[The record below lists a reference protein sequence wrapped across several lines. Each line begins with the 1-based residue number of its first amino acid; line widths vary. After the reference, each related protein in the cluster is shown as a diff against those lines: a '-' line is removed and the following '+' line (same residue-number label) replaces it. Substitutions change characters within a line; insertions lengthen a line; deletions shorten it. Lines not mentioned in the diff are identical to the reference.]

1 MGVRGFLLP
10 LVPAAMIVASAT
22 STAQSVQAEEFTL
35 DNGMQFLLVPR
46 KDQPNNIAAGWMARV
61 GSVNE
66 RPGITGISHFFEH
79 MMFKGTRT
87 IGTRDPEADARFMR
101 EIEDARTRLRDLT
114 LGEHYDRYRRGE
126 INDPWDAANDTKE
139 MADLRA
145 KVRELMEAQ
154 REIIVKDE
162 FDKVYTDMGASAMNA
177 FTSYDLT
184 FYFITVP
191 SNKFELWA
199 WMESDRLA
207 DSVFREF
214 YSERDVVHEERRL
227 RTESTPTGPFDEQFE
242 SMFWLASPYNW
253 PVIGW
258 PSDLNSYTYE
268 QAQEYYATYYAPNNL
283 TGVIVG
289 DFDPAEVKP
298 VIERYFGR
306 LKRGAEP
313 PKVVTLE
320 VPSKAEMRMFAECDC
335 QPQTRVWYHTPAFAH
350 EDSYALNVLAEILN
364 GRTGRLYRK
373 MVEREGIA
381 SSASA
386 GLDARK
392 FASAFAFEAETKG
405 DATPEQLLASWEEVV
420 RDLRENPVEER
431 ELQKVR
437 NQIVADQFRQ
447 LQNNFFLMVQ
457 LGYFEALDDWRYINE
472 GPSRLQ
478 QVTAEDIRRV
488 VEKYFTRE
496 NRAIAFY
503 TRKEGAAPE
512 DPALMALDPQM
523 RGMVK
528 QQIAQLEQVQDLAQ
542 LEQIYGAIQG
552 QAAQAPEQFQPAI
565 KYMMAWI
572 ENRIAQIK
580 GE

>member
-1 MGVRGFLLP
+1 MRVRGL
-10 LVPAAMIVASAT
+10 LVPLIPAAFIMASTTA
-22 STAQSVQAEEFTL
+22 SAQSVKAEEFTL

-79 MMFKGTRT
+79 MMFKGTNT
-87 IGTRDPEADARFMR
+87 IGTNDAAADAKFLK
-101 EIEDARTRLRDLT
+101 EIEEVRTQLRDLT
-114 LGEHYDRYRRGE
+114 LGEHYESARRGE
-126 INDPWDAANDTKE
+126 IADPWDAANDTPE
-139 MADLRA
+139 MAELRERFRTLVEEHRA
-145 KVRELMEAQ
+145 V
-154 REIIVKDE
+154 IVKDE

-177 FTSYDLT
+177 FTAQDLT

-199 WMESDRLA
+199 WMESDRLQ

-214 YSERDVVHEERRL
+214 YSERDVVYEERRL

-242 SMFWLASPYNW
+242 SMFWLSSPYNW

-268 QAQEYYATYYAPNNL
+268 QAQEYFATYYAPNNL

-289 DFDPAEVKP
+289 DFDPAEIKP
-298 VIERYFGR
+298 VIEEYFGR
-306 LKRGAEP
+306 LKRGPEP
-313 PKVVTLE
+313 PQVVTLE
-320 VPSKAEMRMFAECDC
+320 IPSKAEMRMYAECDC
-335 QPQTRVWYHTPAFAH
+335 QPQTTVWYHTPPFAH

-364 GRTGRLYRK
+364 GRTGRLYK
-373 MVEREGIA
+373 TMVEEQGIA

-386 GLDARK
+386 QLDARK
-392 FASAFAFEAETKG
+392 YASAFAFQAETKG
-405 DATPEQLLASWEEVV
+405 DATPEQLLASWDAMVA
-420 RDLRENPVEER
+420 DLRANPVSEH

-447 LQNNFFLMVQ
+447 LQSNFFLMVQ

-472 GPSRLQ
+472 APSRLQ

-488 VEKYFTRE
+488 VETYFVKE
-496 NRAIAFY
+496 NRAVGFY
-503 TRKEGAAPE
+503 TRKEGAAAE
-512 DPALMALDPQM
+512 DPALAALDPQM

-528 QQIAQLEQVQDLAQ
+528 QQLAQLEMIEDVAQ
-542 LEQIYGAIQG
+542 LEQIYAAVQG
-552 QAAQAPEQFQPAI
+552 QAAQAPEQFKPAI
-565 KYMMAWI
+565 EYMMNWI
-572 ENRIAQIK
+572 ENRLAEMK
-580 GE
+580 SE

>member
-1 MGVRGFLLP
+1 MLLP
-10 LVPAAMIVASAT
+10 LIPAALIAASTTA
-22 STAQSVQAEEFTL
+22 TAQSVKAEEFVL

-87 IGTRDPEADARFMR
+87 IGTRDAAADARFMQ
-101 EIEDARTRLRDLT
+101 EIEDVRGKLRDLT
-114 LGEHYDRYRRGE
+114 LSGQYDRFRRGE
-126 INDPWDAANDTKE
+126 IENPWDPANDTKE
-139 MADLRA
+139 MAELRE
-145 KVRELMEAQ
+145 RMRTLMEQQ
-154 REIIVKDE
+154 RDVIVKDE

-199 WMESDRLA
+199 WMESDRLS

-258 PSDLNSYTYE
+258 PSDLNSYTYQ
-268 QAQEYYATYYAPNNL
+268 QAKDYFATYYAPNNL

-289 DFDPAEVKP
+289 DFDPAEIKP
-298 VIERYFGR
+298 VIREYFGR
-306 LKRGAEP
+306 LERGPAP
-313 PKVVTLE
+313 PPVVTLE

-335 QPQTRVWYHTPAFAH
+335 QPQVRVWYHAPAFAA

-364 GRTGRLYRK
+364 GRTGRLYKK
-373 MVEREGIA
+373 MVEEEGIA

-386 GLDARK
+386 QLDARK
-392 FASAFAFEAETKG
+392 YASAFAFEAETKG
-405 DATPEQLLASWEEVV
+405 DATPEQLLKSWEQVV
-420 RDLRENPVEER
+420 DDLRENPVGEH

-437 NQIVADQFRQ
+437 NQIVADQYRQ

-457 LGYFEALDDWRYINE
+457 LGYYEALDDWRYINE
-472 GPSRLQ
+472 APSKLQ
-478 QVTAEDIRRV
+478 QVTAEDIQRV
-488 VEKYFTRE
+488 VDKYFTKE
-496 NRAIAFY
+496 NRAIGFY
-503 TRKEGAAPE
+503 NRKEGTSAE

-528 QQIAQLEQVQDLAQ
+528 QQIGQLEQVQDVAQ
-542 LEQIYGAIQG
+542 LEQIYSVVQG
-552 QAAQAPEQFQPAI
+552 QAAQAPE
-565 KYMMAWI
+565 
-572 ENRIAQIK
+572 
-580 GE
+580 

>member
-1 MGVRGFLLP
+1 MRVRTMLIP
-10 LVPAAMIVASAT
+10 LVPAAIIAASTA
-22 STAQSVQAEEFTL
+22 SAQSVKAEEFNL

-79 MMFKGTRT
+79 MMFKGTTT
-87 IGTRDPEADARFMR
+87 IGTDDAAADAEFLR
-101 EIEDARTRLRDLT
+101 EIEDVRMQLRDLT
-114 LGEHYDRYRRGE
+114 LGEHYDAARRGE
-126 INDPWDAANDTKE
+126 IADPWDPANDTPE
-139 MADLRA
+139 MAALRERYRTL
-145 KVRELMEAQ
+145 VEEHRDV
-154 REIIVKDE
+154 IVKDE

-199 WMESDRLA
+199 WMESDRLQ

-214 YSERDVVHEERRL
+214 YSERDVVYEERRL

-242 SMFWLASPYNW
+242 SMFWLSSPYNW

-268 QAQEYYATYYAPNNL
+268 QAQEYFATYYAPNNL

-289 DFDPAEVKP
+289 DFDPAEIKP
-298 VIERYFGR
+298 VIEEYFGR
-306 LKRGAEP
+306 LERGPEP

-320 VPSKAEMRMFAECDC
+320 IPSKAEMRMYAECDC
-335 QPQTRVWYHTPAFAH
+335 QPQTSVWYHTPPFAH
-350 EDSYALNVLAEILN
+350 ADSYALSVLAEILN
-364 GRTGRLYRK
+364 GRTGRLYKK
-373 MVEREGIA
+373 MVEEEGIA
-381 SSASA
+381 SSAFA
-386 GLDARK
+386 QLDARK
-392 FASAFAFEAETKG
+392 YASAFAFEAETKG
-405 DATPEQLLASWEEVV
+405 DATPEQLLASWDAMVA
-420 RDLRENPVEER
+420 DLRENPVSEH

-447 LQNNFFLMVQ
+447 LQSNFFLMVQ

-472 GPSRLQ
+472 APSRLQ
-478 QVTAEDIRRV
+478 QVTAEDIQRV
-488 VEKYFTRE
+488 VDTYFVKE
-496 NRAIAFY
+496 NRAIGFY

-528 QQIAQLEQVQDLAQ
+528 QQLAQ
-542 LEQIYGAIQG
+542 LETVEDVAQLDQIYAGMQG
-552 QAAQAPEQFQPAI
+552 QAAQVPEQFKPAFD
-565 KYMMAWI
+565 YMMNWI
-572 ENRIAQIK
+572 ENRIAELK

>member
-1 MGVRGFLLP
+1 
-10 LVPAAMIVASAT
+10 
-22 STAQSVQAEEFTL
+22 
-35 DNGMQFLLVPR
+35 MQFLLVPR

-87 IGTRDPEADARFMR
+87 IGTRDAAADARFMQ
-101 EIEDARTRLRDLT
+101 EIEDVRGKLRDLT
-114 LGEHYDRYRRGE
+114 LSGQYDRFRRGE
-126 INDPWDAANDTKE
+126 IENPWDPANDTKE
-139 MADLRA
+139 MAELRE
-145 KVRELMEAQ
+145 RMRTLMEQQ
-154 REIIVKDE
+154 RDVIVKDE

-199 WMESDRLA
+199 WMESDRLS

-258 PSDLNSYTYE
+258 PSDLNSYTYQ
-268 QAQEYYATYYAPNNL
+268 QAKDYFATYYAPNNL

-289 DFDPAEVKP
+289 DFDPAEIKP
-298 VIERYFGR
+298 VIREYFGR
-306 LKRGAEP
+306 LERGPAP
-313 PKVVTLE
+313 PPVVTLE

-335 QPQTRVWYHTPAFAH
+335 QPQVRVWYHAPAFAA

-364 GRTGRLYRK
+364 GRKGRLYKK
-373 MVEREGIA
+373 MVEEEGIA

-386 GLDARK
+386 QLDARK
-392 FASAFAFEAETKG
+392 YASAFAFEAETKG
-405 DATPEQLLASWEEVV
+405 DATPEQLLKSWEQVV
-420 RDLRENPVEER
+420 DDLRENPVGEH

-437 NQIVADQFRQ
+437 NQIVADQYRQ

-457 LGYFEALDDWRYINE
+457 LGYYEALDDWRYINE
-472 GPSRLQ
+472 APSKLQ
-478 QVTAEDIRRV
+478 QVTAEDIQRV
-488 VEKYFTRE
+488 VDKYFTKE
-496 NRAIAFY
+496 NRAIGFY
-503 TRKEGAAPE
+503 NRKEGTSAE

-528 QQIAQLEQVQDLAQ
+528 QQIGQLEQVQDVAQ
-542 LEQIYGAIQG
+542 LEQIYSVVQG
-552 QAAQAPEQFQPAI
+552 QAAQAPEQFKPAVE
-565 KYMMAWI
+565 YMMKWL
-572 ENRIAQIK
+572 ENRIAQLK

>member
-1 MGVRGFLLP
+1 MRVRGL
-10 LVPAAMIVASAT
+10 LVPLIPAAFIVASTTA
-22 STAQSVQAEEFTL
+22 SAQSVKAEEFTL

-79 MMFKGTRT
+79 MMFKGTTT
-87 IGTRDPEADARFMR
+87 IGTDDAAEDARFLQ
-101 EIEDARTRLRDLT
+101 EIEDVRTQLRDLT
-114 LGEHYDRYRRGE
+114 LGERYDAARRGE
-126 INDPWDAANDTKE
+126 IADPWDAANDTPE
-139 MADLRA
+139 MAALRERYRTL
-145 KVRELMEAQ
+145 VEEHRDV
-154 REIIVKDE
+154 IVKDE

-199 WMESDRLA
+199 WMESDRLQ

-214 YSERDVVHEERRL
+214 YSERDVVYEERRL

-242 SMFWLASPYNW
+242 SMFWLSSPYNW

-289 DFDPAEVKP
+289 DFDPAEIKP
-298 VIERYFGR
+298 VIKEYFGR
-306 LKRGAEP
+306 LERGPEP

-320 VPSKAEMRMFAECDC
+320 IPSKAEMRMYAECDC
-335 QPQTRVWYHTPAFAH
+335 QPQTRVWYHTPPFAH
-350 EDSYALNVLAEILN
+350 ADSYVLTVLGEILN
-364 GRTGRLYRK
+364 GRTGRLYK
-373 MVEREGIA
+373 TMVEDQGIA
-381 SSASA
+381 SSAGA
-386 GLDARK
+386 QLDARK
-392 FASAFAFEAETKG
+392 YASAFAFQAETKG
-405 DATPEQLLASWEEVV
+405 DATPEQLLESWDAMVA
-420 RDLRENPVEER
+420 DLRENPVTEH

-447 LQNNFFLMVQ
+447 LQSNFFLMVQ

-472 GPSRLQ
+472 APSRLQ
-478 QVTAEDIRRV
+478 QVTAEDIQRV
-488 VEKYFTRE
+488 VDTYFVKE
-496 NRAIAFY
+496 NRAIGFY

-528 QQIAQLEQVQDLAQ
+528 QQLAQ
-542 LEQIYGAIQG
+542 LETVEDVARLDQIYAGMQG
-552 QAAQAPEQFQPAI
+552 QAAQVPEQFKPAFD
-565 KYMMAWI
+565 YMMNWI
-572 ENRIAQIK
+572 ENRIAQLK

>member
-1 MGVRGFLLP
+1 MRVRRMLVP
-10 LVPAAMIVASAT
+10 LVPAAALLASAA
-22 STAQSVQAEEFTL
+22 SAQSVQAEEFVL

-46 KDQPNNIAAGWMARV
+46 QDQPNNIAAGWMARV

-79 MMFKGTRT
+79 MMFKGTKT
-87 IGTRDPEADARFMR
+87 IGTRDPQADAEFMK
-101 EIEDARTRLRDLT
+101 EIEEARTKLRDLT
-114 LGEHYDRYRRGE
+114 LGEQYERFRRGE
-126 INDPWDAANDTKE
+126 IDDPWDAANDTSE
-139 MADLRA
+139 MAELRER
-145 KVRELMEAQ
+145 VRTLMEEH
-154 REIIVKDE
+154 RDVIVKDE
-162 FDKVYTDMGASAMNA
+162 FDKVYTDMGASSMNA

-199 WMESDRLA
+199 WMESDRLD

-242 SMFWLASPYNW
+242 SMFWLSSPYNW

-289 DFDPAEVKP
+289 DFDPAEIKP
-298 VIERYFGR
+298 VIREYFGR
-306 LKRGAEP
+306 LERGPEP
-313 PKVVTLE
+313 PPVVTLE
-320 VPSKAEMRMFAECDC
+320 IPSKAEMRMFAECDC
-335 QPQTRVWYHTPAFAH
+335 QPQVRVWYHTPPFAH
-350 EDSYALNVLAEILN
+350 EDSYALNVLSEILN
-364 GRTGRLYRK
+364 GRTGRLYKK
-373 MVEREGIA
+373 MVEEEGIA
-381 SSASA
+381 SSAFA
-386 GLDARK
+386 QLDARK
-392 FASAFAFEAETKG
+392 YASAFAFQAETKG

-420 RDLRENPVEER
+420 ADLRENPVEER

-447 LQNNFFLMVQ
+447 LQSNFFLMVQ
-457 LGYFEALDDWRYINE
+457 LGYYEALDDWRYINE
-472 GPSRLQ
+472 APSRLQ
-478 QVTAEDIRRV
+478 QVTADDIQRV
-488 VEKYFTRE
+488 IEKYFAKE
-496 NRAIAFY
+496 NRAIGFY

-512 DPALMALDPQM
+512 DPALAALDPQM

-528 QQIAQLEQVQDLAQ
+528 QQLAQLEQVQDVAQ
-542 LEQIYGAIQG
+542 LEQIYAAVQG
-552 QAAQAPEQFQPAI
+552 QAAQAPEQFKPAI
-565 KYMMAWI
+565 DYMMNWI
-572 ENRIAQIK
+572 ENRIAELK